1 MVDEQSL
8 LALTTIKHFDQY
20 LISHSTNVAILSV
33 LLGQR
38 LGLSK
43 SRLGELC
50 LAGFLHDVGK
60 VEVAPSILHKQGPL
74 DSEEWEEMHRHP
86 VFASRTLLGASRL
99 TPSTMRAVVVAFE
112 HHLNYDMTGY
122 PKTEIKESV
131 TLFGNIVA
139 IADRYDAMTTARA
152 YRKKNLTPYEA
163 LNHVFNNAGTYFDPV
178 LVKLFVDILGLYPP
192 GTLLELTNGEVGVV
206 CEPPAV
212 GRPLDRPKIRI
223 MVGDEVGRVIDL
235 DEQTGGQYTH
245 DVRWVLNPHNMGQIP
260 AIDIAVFD
268 AAG

>member
-1 MVDEQSL
+1 MLDEQSL
-8 LALTTIKHFDQY
+8 LALTTIKHFDRY

-43 SRLGELC
+43 ARLGELC

-60 VEVAPSILHKQGPL
+60 VEVAPEILRKEGPL
-74 DSEEWEEMHRHP
+74 DPAEWEEMRRHP
-86 VFASRTLLGASRL
+86 VFASRILLGTSRL

-112 HHLNYDMTGY
+112 HHLNYDMSGY
-122 PKTEIKESV
+122 PKTEVKESV
-131 TLFGNIVA
+131 TLFGNIVS

-152 YRKKNLTPYEA
+152 YRRKNLTPYEA
-163 LNHVFNNAGTYFDPV
+163 LHHLVNNAGTYFDPI

-192 GTLLELTNGEVGVV
+192 GTLLELISGDVGVV
-206 CEPPAV
+206 CEPPTV
-212 GRPLDRPKIRI
+212 GQPLDRPKIRI
-223 MVGDEVGRVIDL
+223 LVGDWTGKVVDL
-235 DEQTGGQYTH
+235 NERLEGEYAH
-245 DVRWVLNPHNMGQIP
+245 EVRWVLNPHNMGQVP
-260 AIDIAVFD
+260 AVDMSVLD